1 MPKSLVPALL
11 LMTVRSFAPCWRRA
25 AMRFS
30 GIPHRPKPEIMMDA
44 PSGTSRTASAA
55 SLTTLFMERLSR
67 PARSADRA
75 MIAEGKRRSHG
86 AHDRTS
92 RAQAARSRPH
102 ARPAEA
108 RASGRAP
115 GLPDAAALRAARHG
129 AREGLGPLLGLR
141 LHARARRAIGS
152 RRQGSAGRGRPV

>member
-11 LMTVRSFAPCWRRA
+11 LMMVRCFAPCWRRA

-30 GIPHRPKPEIMMDA
+30 GSPHRPKPATMMDA
-44 PSGTSRTASAA
+44 PSGMSRTASAA
-55 SLTTLFMERLSR
+55 SLTTLFMGKTLRG

-86 AHDRTS
+86 AHDRTP
-92 RAQAARSRPH
+92 RAQAARSRSH

-108 RASGRAP
+108 RAAGRPP
-115 GLPDAAALRAARHG
+115 GLPDPAALHAARERAHE
-129 AREGLGPLLGLR
+129 RLGPLLGLR
-141 LHARARRAIGS
+141 LHARARRAIRS
-152 RRQGSAGRGRPV
+152 RRQG